1 MNEREYMQK
10 CRFCSSKIYSV
21 IDFGKMPIA
30 NHFTS
35 EMTSQEYVFNL
46 SASICPH
53 CYLFQ
58 LDNQPD
64 PELMFHENY
73 PFFTGLSSA
82 MTKHFKEMVESS
94 LVEVGKQHKDIQVM
108 EIGCNDGTLLAN
120 LVKSGIRH
128 LGIDPSAN
136 VVEVAR
142 SKGVNAQVDFFGLET
157 AKKIGLQDGEFDLI
171 IAANVVCH
179 IPDIKDFA
187 QGVDHLLARDGRFIF
202 EEPYAG
208 DVLSK
213 TSYDQF
219 YDEHVYIFS
228 CVSVSAIFE
237 QFNLELID
245 ASHQDTHGGSMRYT
259 LARKGVR
266 EVKDDA
272 FRQLAWEEANGLKDV
287 NAYLD
292 FAQNCEARK
301 REFVTLLSGLK
312 SEGKTVA
319 GYAATSKS
327 TTVLNYCGIDASLI
341 QYISDSTP
349 MKQGTFTPGTQIP
362 VVTPEEL
369 RERKPDYI
377 VLFAWNHEKEIMQK
391 ERELTALGSQ
401 WIRFVPRVEILS

>member
-1 MNEREYMQK
+1 MTT
-10 CRFCSSKIYSV
+10 CRVCEQVTTNV
-21 IDFGKMPIA
+21 IDFGQMPIA
-30 NHFTS
+30 NHFARDIAENS
-35 EMTSQEYVFNL
+35 YRFRL
-46 SASICPH
+46 SASICTH
-53 CYLFQ
+53 CHLFQ

-94 LVEVGKQHKDIQVM
+94 LVEVGKQHEDIQVM

-128 LGIDPSAN
+128 LGVDPSAN

-157 AKKIGLQDGEFDLI
+157 ATKIKARAGEFDLI
-171 IAANVVCH
+171 LAANVICH

-187 QGVDHLLARDGRFIF
+187 QGVEHLLARDGRFIF

-377 VLFAWNHEKEIMQK
+377 VLFAWNHEREIMQK
-391 ERELTALGSQ
+391 ERELTASGSQ